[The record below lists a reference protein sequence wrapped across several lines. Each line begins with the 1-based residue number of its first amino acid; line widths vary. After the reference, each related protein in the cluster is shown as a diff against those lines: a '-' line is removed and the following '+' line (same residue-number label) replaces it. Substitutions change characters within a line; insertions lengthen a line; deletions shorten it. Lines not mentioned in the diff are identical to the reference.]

1 MTKDTQPE
9 IRIIES
15 PHELRLVE
23 DLSRLVWPGSDI
35 DVIPVHL
42 MRAVIDHG
50 GLVIGAFLEDQLVG
64 FVFGFPGFENT
75 PQGLQLVHASHQA
88 GIHPDYRDRGL
99 GFRLKRAQWQMVR
112 QQGIDRIQWTYDPL
126 QSRNA
131 RLNIAKLG
139 AVCNTYIREFYGEM
153 RDGLNAGLP
162 SDRFRVDLWVNSS
175 RVQRKMSAP
184 PPQKLDLAHYL
195 SAETPFV
202 NRTQLNQAGLVEP
215 LETNDLPLDDLP
227 PLVLL
232 EIPSDF
238 QAIKATDAS
247 LALRWRLH
255 SRVLF
260 EDLFQRG
267 YLVTDFL
274 YLPGAQPRSFYVLTY
289 GESTF

>member
-1 MTKDTQPE
+1 MTKDPQPE
-9 IRIIES
+9 IRILET
-15 PHELRLVE
+15 PDELRLVE
-23 DLSRLVWPGSDI
+23 DLSRLVWPGSDL
-35 DVIPVHL
+35 DVVPVHL

-50 GLVIGAFLEDQLVG
+50 GLAIGAFLEDHLVG

-75 PQGLQLVHASHQA
+75 PQGPRLVHASHQA

-126 QSRNA
+126 LSRNA
-131 RLNIAKLG
+131 RLNITKLG

-153 RDGLNAGLP
+153 RDGLNTGLP
-162 SDRFRVDLWVNSS
+162 SDRFRVDLWVNSP
-175 RVQRKMSAP
+175 RVQRKMSSP
-184 PPQKLDLAHYL
+184 PPRKLDLAHYL
-195 SAETPFV
+195 SAETPFA
-202 NRTQLNQAGLVEP
+202 NHTQLNAAGLVEP
-215 LETNDLPLDDLP
+215 LEANDLPSGHLP

-238 QAIKATDAS
+238 QAIKAADPS

-255 SRVLF
+255 SRALF

-267 YLVTDFL
+267 YLVTDFI
-274 YLPGAQPRSFYVLTY
+274 YLPGGQPRSFYVLTY